1 MQISKR
7 RERKTMTNMAIFEK
21 QQQKQK
27 RARKERLFPIPVRIK
42 LWKGIFD

>member
-1 MQISKR
+1 
-7 RERKTMTNMAIFEK
+7 MTNMAIFEK

-42 LWKGIFD
+42 LWKEIFD